1 MHEELEQRLRG
12 IARRAGFAQ
21 APPGVVA
28 AVLVLLG
35 VAVVAALWRWW
46 PHADG
51 VAQAVSGST
60 PVGAVSRVRQ
70 GGAPRAPAASAPA
83 TRDAGVFV
91 HVVGEVRRPGVY
103 ELPSGSRAEA
113 AVDAAGGA
121 TRDADL
127 AAVNLAAKLEDGTQ
141 VAVPGKS
148 EGAAGVAGSSS
159 AAFAPAAKPSG
170 VAGRAQGA
178 ASAPVNINTADAT
191 LLDSLPG
198 VGPSTA
204 DKIVAERQS
213 GGPFASAEDLG
224 RVQGIGPKKL
234 AQLKPLITVR

>member
-1 MHEELEQRLRG
+1 MYEELEQRLRG

-70 GGAPRAPAASAPA
+70 GGALRASAASAPA

-127 AAVNLAAKLEDGTQ
+127 F
-141 VAVPGKS
+141 
-148 EGAAGVAGSSS
+148 SS
-159 AAFAPAAKPSG
+159 
-170 VAGRAQGA
+170 
-178 ASAPVNINTADAT
+178 I
-191 LLDSLPG
+191 
-198 VGPSTA
+198 STA
-204 DKIVAERQS
+204 LCLI
-213 GGPFASAEDLG
+213 ASRRYSRTTLSFSLASVVTG
-224 RVQGIGPKKL
+224 RGRNLNSSTARRSPK
-234 AQLKPLITVR
+234 